1 MWHPVCVGMETGSE
15 FPLPWHRPYWSRCK
29 VLLPPPPP
37 NLSPSLFLS
46 PPLSPCLLLPHIS
59 LPISHSLP
67 ISTPTSLPPSFPPSL
82 LSPPSLCHFSSPVM
96 YFATRQ
102 LYLPLCVFIR
112 SLSSWILFY
121 QLKSRRICIW
131 NKVKESTNNN
141 YHQCS
146 VTCCTKGLAEQET
159 EDADQCFSPNYKLP
173 LICEILSSNNS
184 ACTSFWRALSRICL
198 PHKFYIFCVY
208 QVCILGYMF
217 STLSITVEVCILGCV
232 LWDRRSLLEL
242 HSHCPGQL
250 FLQCCCAGR
259 PQVGRSCQSAIR
271 HGKGPPTK
279 TLSPWEDA
287 VVIFASCQKG
297 FQQLADIQT
306 HVDDCLSMPHK
317 QHSTV

>member
-37 NLSPSLFLS
+37 PNLSPSLFLS
-46 PPLSPCLLLPHIS
+46 PPLSPCLFLTHIS

-67 ISTPTSLPPSFPPSL
+67 SSTPTSLPPSFPPSL

-141 YHQCS
+141 YHQHS
-146 VTCCTKGLAEQET
+146 VTCCTKGLTEQET

-198 PHKFYIFCVY
+198 PHKFYIFYINIYVY
-208 QVCILGYMF
+208 
-217 STLSITVEVCILGCV
+217 
-232 LWDRRSLLEL
+232 
-242 HSHCPGQL
+242 
-250 FLQCCCAGR
+250 
-259 PQVGRSCQSAIR
+259 
-271 HGKGPPTK
+271 TK
-279 TLSPWEDA
+279 
-287 VVIFASCQKG
+287 FAY
-297 FQQLADIQT
+297 
-306 HVDDCLSMPHK
+306 
-317 QHSTV
+317 

>member
-1 MWHPVCVGMETGSE
+1 MASAILVSLQSIVA
-15 FPLPWHRPYWSRCK
+15 
-29 VLLPPPPP
+29 PPPPLLISLP
-37 NLSPSLFLS
+37 LHFSLHLSLPAYFSPTSLSPSLT
-46 PPLSPCLLLPHIS
+46 PCLFLPPH
-59 LPISHSLP
+59 LFLHL
-67 ISTPTSLPPSFPPSL
+67 SLPPS
-82 LSPPSLCHFSSPVM
+82 SLCHFSSPVM

-250 FLQCCCAGR
+250 CLQCCCAGR

-297 FQQLADIQT
+297 FQQMADIQT